1 MLITF
6 IVFLNNNTI
15 NNCIFNLRLKD
26 SHTTRRRRTGGKRG
40 PAGPSVSLRTAN
52 VSRLVYMYC
61 VLLSCCPSRSTIEWF
76 NTIVV
81 DTPSSPKVLTLLP
94 HPRRLSM
101 AGVLVE
107 ATLINCTSIGRTN
120 ESLGRARQ
128 RRPTDIHKAYQTS
141 LSSEVH
147 VSGGDRTHIP
157 RFGIQRPRPPR
168 LIIWMYTKYYLFFM
182 YCPNFRQVWGFYC
195 NHRCTCC
202 TCCYRRSV

>member
-1 MLITF
+1 MVLITF

-26 SHTTRRRRTGGKRG
+26 SPTARRRWTGGKGG
-40 PAGPSVSLRTAN
+40 PAGPSRQRWGSVSVRTDNA
-52 VSRLVYMYC
+52 SRLVYMYC

-141 LSSEVH
+141 LEWSWCQWWGSNSH
-147 VSGGDRTHIP
+147 P
-157 RFGIQRPRPPR
+157 
-168 LIIWMYTKYYLFFM
+168 
-182 YCPNFRQVWGFYC
+182 QV
-195 NHRCTCC
+195 RDPA
-202 TCCYRRSV
+202 S